1 MGRKTEVIHIDLN
14 SIGDKMQVVSGMSS
28 GTSKTD
34 KSDKTSKGGRKGAT
48 SSGKIAAPPKAPPP
62 PRGRP

>member
-1 MGRKTEVIHIDLN
+1 MEKKREVIHIDLN

-48 SSGKIAAPPKAPPP
+48 GSGKVASPPKAAPIRRKP
-62 PRGRP
+62 